1 MTNEIKQAE
10 TTKVEI
16 KKTITLYCCT
26 FWENGVVYS
35 NHPSPSK
42 ESQEQYLLKIS
53 SLEGIYNCQ
62 IYAFEVYRPTI
73 N

>member
-1 MTNEIKQAE
+1 MTNEIKQVEAI
-10 TTKVEI
+10 KVEI
-16 KKTITLYCCT
+16 KKTVTLYCCVY
-26 FWENGVVYS
+26 WEKGAVYS

-42 ESQEQYLLKIS
+42 ESQEQFLVKIS